1 MSATQ
6 YQVHGNVAVITL
18 DNPPVNGLGYDL
30 RCGIVAGVDQAN
42 SDPAV
47 QAIVLIG
54 SARAFSGGADIRE
67 FGSPRSIQEP
77 NLLTVIRV
85 VEASAKPTIAA
96 IGGVCMGGGL
106 ELTLGCHFRVALPD
120 ASIALPE
127 IKLGLLPGA
136 GGTQRMPRIIGVEAS
151 LNMILKGDPIPASQF
166 KGSPLFDEYV
176 EGDLLAGALA
186 FAAKVVAEKRPL
198 RRIRDMKVDYP
209 YHESFLQFSRNMVK
223 GVAGPFPAPLKCVD
237 AVCHDAANA

>member
-127 IKLGLLPGA
+127 ILPPNSCA
-136 GGTQRMPRIIGVEAS
+136 TRP
-151 LNMILKGDPIPASQF
+151 
-166 KGSPLFDEYV
+166 
-176 EGDLLAGALA
+176 ALA
-186 FAAKVVAEKRPL
+186 SPSREGSVSARTLFPL
-198 RRIRDMKVDYP
+198 QTEER
-209 YHESFLQFSRNMVK
+209 L
-223 GVAGPFPAPLKCVD
+223 
-237 AVCHDAANA
+237 